1 MRISEICIKRPVF
14 ATVLSLVVM
23 LIGIVSY
30 TRLPVREYPKID
42 EPVVTVDTT
51 YRGASAE
58 IIESQVTKP
67 LEDSL
72 AGIEGVE
79 VITSISRAENSQI
92 SVRFKLERP
101 PDSAAADVRDRV
113 SRVRN
118 KLPDSVDEPVIAKVE
133 ADANPIIWIAFSSD
147 KHSALEVTDFAS
159 RIVKPRLQTLPGAAD
174 VRIFGDRKFAMR
186 VWLDRARLAAY
197 QLTPADVEDA
207 LRKQN
212 VEVPAGRIESRERE
226 FSVVANT
233 DLKTPEQFGAI
244 VVKTVNGYPVSI
256 ADLGR
261 VEIGAASQR
270 SSVRFN
276 GRSAVAL
283 GVIKQAT
290 ANPLEL
296 SRALRAELP
305 RVTSELPPG
314 MRADI
319 SYDSSIF
326 IDRSIEAVFKT
337 IGEAILLVLAIIFF
351 FLRNLRA
358 TLIPLVTIPV
368 SLVGAFAIMFV
379 LGFTIN
385 TLTLLALVLA
395 IGLVVDD
402 AIVVLENIYRHIE
415 EGMPRMQ
422 AALQGAQEIGFAV
435 VAMTLTLAAVYAP
448 VAFMTGR
455 TGKLFIEFA
464 LTLAGAVLVSGFVA
478 LTLSPM
484 MCSLLLKRE
493 EKHGKAFLLIE
504 GFLNW
509 LNSGYKRVLTAALAR
524 RWVVM
529 AGFVV
534 VAASCVAL
542 LGVLKSE
549 LAPVEDRGVLLGVF
563 LGPDGATLDY
573 TDKYARQIEGIYSQ
587 TKDIERFF
595 VVSGSPTVNQ
605 GISFV
610 GLTDWKV
617 RDRRSPDVAREL
629 FPKFMGVPGLL
640 AFPVTPPSLGQSPR
654 ERPVNFVIATSASYE
669 ELQQVTSQFLAELAK
684 NPGLTNVDTDLKL
697 NKPELSVEVR
707 RDKAADL
714 GVPVETIGRT
724 LETLLGGREV
734 TRFKRDGE
742 QYDVIVQ
749 VADADRRNP
758 EDIRDI
764 YVRGRDGSMISLDN
778 LVGVRETIAPRELNH
793 FGQRRAVTITAN
805 LAPGYTMGEALSLH
819 GRHRQP
825 AAQGRLRGRLQR
837 AVARIP
843 PVVLV
848 AGADLHARP
857 GLHLPGAGG
866 AVRELP
872 RPVHHHADG
881 AAVDGRRPAGALADR
896 RHAQRLQPDRAGD
909 AGRPDHQARHPDRRI
924 RQPAA
929 GKGAGTEGGGDRVGH
944 PAPAA
949 DPDDHRRHGARRR
962 AAGAGRR
969 GGGGVAPA
977 DRLGHC
983 RRPAARHL
991 LHAVRGAHRLYVAGG
1006 AQDAAGGRFRRA
1018 GRGRGALGAEKMGD
1032 PRADL
1037 AGGRLA
1043 RGGRIDEQD
1052 GGGQA
1057 GRSHGGEC
1065 DHARARQLRP
1075 IIRPS

>member
-1 MRISEICIKRPVF
+1 MRISDLCIKRPVF

-30 TRLPVREYPKID
+30 GRLPVREYPKID

-79 VITSISRAENSQI
+79 GITSISRAENSQI
-92 SVRFKLERP
+92 SVRFKLERA

-118 KLPDSVDEPVIAKVE
+118 KLPDAVDEPVIAKVE

-147 KHSALEVTDFAS
+147 KHSALEVTDVAS

-186 VWLDRARLAAY
+186 IWLDRQRLAAY

-233 DLKTPEQFGAI
+233 DLKTVEEFGSI
-244 VVKTVNGYPVSI
+244 IVKTVNGYPVRVNDI
-256 ADLGR
+256 AR
-261 VEIGAASQR
+261 VEIGAASER
-270 SSVRFN
+270 SSVRFK

-290 ANPLEL
+290 ANPLDL
-296 SRALRAELP
+296 SKALQKELP
-305 RVTSELPPG
+305 KVTSELPPG

-319 SYDSSIF
+319 AYDSSIF
-326 IDRSIEAVFKT
+326 IDRSIQAVFKT

-351 FLRNLRA
+351 FLRNFRA

-368 SLVGAFAIMFV
+368 SLVGAFAIMFM

-402 AIVVLENIYRHIE
+402 AIVVLENIFRHIE
-415 EGMPRMQ
+415 DGMPRMQ
-422 AALQGAQEIGFAV
+422 AALQGSKEIGFAV
-435 VAMTLTLAAVYAP
+435 VAMT
-448 VAFMTGR
+448 
-455 TGKLFIEFA
+455 

-484 MCSLLLKRE
+484 MCSVLLKHE

-504 GFLNW
+504 RFLNW
-509 LNSGYKRVLTAALAR
+509 LNSGYKRVLTATLR
-524 RWVVM
+524 QRWIIIT
-529 AGFVV
+529 GFIA
-534 VAASCVAL
+534 VAISCVAL
-542 LGVLKSE
+542 LNVLKSE
-549 LAPVEDRGVLLGVF
+549 LAPVEDRGVILGVF

-573 TDKYARQIEGIYSQ
+573 TDKYARQIETIYSQ
-587 TKDIERFF
+587 TKDVERFF
-595 VVSGSPTVNQ
+595 VVAGNPTVSQ

-610 GLTDWKV
+610 GLTDWNE
-617 RDRRSPDVAREL
+617 RSRRSPDIAKEL
-629 FPKFMGVPGLL
+629 FPKFMGIPGVL

-654 ERPVNFVIATSASYE
+654 ERPVNFVIVTSASYE
-669 ELQQVTSQFLAELAK
+669 ELQKVTSQFLDELAK

-697 NKPELSVEVR
+697 NKPELSVEVK
-707 RDKAADL
+707 RDKAADM
-714 GVPVETIGRT
+714 GVQVETIGRT
-724 LETLLGGREV
+724 LETFLGGRQV

-749 VADADRRNP
+749 VADVDRRNP
-758 EDIRDI
+758 SDISDI
-764 YVRGRDGSMISLDN
+764 YARGRDGSMISLDN
-778 LVGVRETIAPRELNH
+778 LVSVKETIAPRELNH

-805 LAPGYTMGEALSLH
+805 LAPGYTMGEALTSMDAIANQLLKPGFAVDYNGQSREFRQSSSSLAFTFTLALAFIYLVL
-819 GRHRQP
+819 
-825 AAQGRLRGRLQR
+825 AAQFESFRDPFIIMLTVPLSMAGALLALWLAGGTLNVYSQIGLVTLVGLITKHGILIVEFANQLQEKGIERTEAVIESATLRLRPILMTTG
-837 AVARIP
+837 AM
-843 PVVLV
+843 VLGTV
-848 AGADLHARP
+848 PLALATGAGAESRQQIGWVIVGGLLLGTFFTLFVVPTVYSLLAARK
-857 GLHLPGAGG
+857 
-866 AVRELP
+866 ELLIEES
-872 RPVHHHADG
+872 VEG
-881 AAVDGRRPAGALADR
+881 AAV
-896 RHAQRLQPDRAGD
+896 
-909 AGRPDHQARHPDRRI
+909 
-924 RQPAA
+924 
-929 GKGAGTEGGGDRVGH
+929 
-944 PAPAA
+944 
-949 DPDDHRRHGARRR
+949 
-962 AAGAGRR
+962 
-969 GGGGVAPA
+969 
-977 DRLGHC
+977 
-983 RRPAARHL
+983 
-991 LHAVRGAHRLYVAGG
+991 AH
-1006 AQDAAGGRFRRA
+1006 
-1018 GRGRGALGAEKMGD
+1018 
-1032 PRADL
+1032 
-1037 AGGRLA
+1037 
-1043 RGGRIDEQD
+1043 
-1052 GGGQA
+1052 
-1057 GRSHGGEC
+1057 
-1065 DHARARQLRP
+1065 
-1075 IIRPS
+1075 